1 MKLKEQNQNLRT
13 QLRDLKVALKDTLVK
28 VQVKKREK
36 EEALHKSVVD
46 SRENQLGR
54 ELDSVQRQIIQHK
67 KEIHTLRSQLDA
79 YHNEERLVEFC

>member
-36 EEALHKSVVD
+36 EEALHKSVD
-46 SRENQLGR
+46 TRENHLGR
-54 ELDSVQRQIIQHK
+54 ELDTVQRQIIQHK